1 MPAVSDERAPSDAWK
16 SLKKLTREKYFCGS
30 KATSWEAVFTKI
42 FPELFILILKK
53 YSKLPLSD
61 KYNIARLVGK
71 INKTINK
78 RDEMPTILFGP
89 GRWGTTTPAMG
100 VPVTFS
106 EINNIAA
113 IAEIAYKEGSL
124 IPELSFGTHFFQDLV
139 EMNIFYMAIYPD
151 NEKVIFNTKWMQEEL
166 NLLEK
171 LVPEDRKYAD
181 VVRVYDVRGKDLRL
195 YSDVVAQEMICFF
208 RNNDKSFSI
217 HVYQSLFLL
226 FLRKSLGL
234 IPSLVILY

>member
-1 MPAVSDERAPSDAWK
+1 M
-16 SLKKLTREKYFCGS
+16 
-30 KATSWEAVFTKI
+30 
-42 FPELFILILKK
+42 
-53 YSKLPLSD
+53 PLSD

-106 EINNIAA
+106 EIDNIAA

-139 EMNIFYMAIYPD
+139 EMNIFYMAIYPE
-151 NEKVIFNTKWMQEEL
+151 NEKVIFNTKWMQEDAQFTGRSLCLKIENTPML
-166 NLLEK
+166 FVSMMSREK
-171 LVPEDRKYAD
+171 
-181 VVRVYDVRGKDLRL
+181 
-195 YSDVVAQEMICFF
+195 I
-208 RNNDKSFSI
+208 
-217 HVYQSLFLL
+217 
-226 FLRKSLGL
+226 
-234 IPSLVILY
+234 